1 MIISYASSIGMISKG
16 CLKTQRDTLNNKGW
30 VKASPEAT
38 GRPATS
44 VTCIGQ
50 SRCTLGIINRFT
62 KRSDKQK
69 VVAPESMS
77 ALTLIISLVYGF
89 LISTWKIGRWPTR
102 GGVTV
107 EITQCFF
114 EVPALGSSDS
124 HFLLTPLTPLEV
136 PALGSSENKPETE

>member
-1 MIISYASSIGMISKG
+1 GIGR
-16 CLKTQRDTLNNKGW
+16 C
-30 VKASPEAT
+30 
-38 GRPATS
+38 
-44 VTCIGQ
+44 
-50 SRCTLGIINRFT
+50 RCTVGVRKGLT

-77 ALTLIISLVYGF
+77 TLTLTRSLVYGF
-89 LISTWKIGRWPTR
+89 LISTWKIGRSPTR

-124 HFLLTPLTPLEV
+124 RFLLTPLTPLEV